1 MHPTLKPLVL
11 LVVPVALTL
20 SGTEA
25 SAKKK
30 KRKTPPAAAAPA
42 ASPDPDPT
50 PPAAAPAAATP
61 APSPAPDSTPPAA
74 AATPAASPAPDSTPP
89 AAAAAPTPSPA
100 PAPAAPAAA
109 AAPTPV
115 KDSVRFRGGISIGG
129 GGEFV
134 SSFGIGLAAIDGRLG
149 VQINKLIGVYIQ
161 PHVSFGAG
169 SIAGVYGATGT
180 VAATAM
186 IDFTF
191 INKIFVGTGAGYG
204 VVNNPHGAVLAFHLG
219 GYPIAKVYPDR
230 PRRKG
235 LMLALDQRTY
245 FTAVGPVVQV
255 IGSIGYEAY

>member
-1 MHPTLKPLVL
+1 M
-11 LVVPVALTL
+11 
-20 SGTEA
+20 
-25 SAKKK
+25 
-30 KRKTPPAAAAPA
+30 
-42 ASPDPDPT
+42 
-50 PPAAAPAAATP
+50 
-61 APSPAPDSTPPAA
+61 
-74 AATPAASPAPDSTPP
+74 
-89 AAAAAPTPSPA
+89 
-100 PAPAAPAAA
+100 
-109 AAPTPV
+109 
-115 KDSVRFRGGISIGG
+115 RFRGGISIGG

-134 SSFGIGLAAIDGRLG
+134 SGFGIGLAAIDGRIG
-149 VQINKLIGVYIQ
+149 VQINKLIGVYVQ

-169 SIAGVYGATGT
+169 SIAGVSGATGT